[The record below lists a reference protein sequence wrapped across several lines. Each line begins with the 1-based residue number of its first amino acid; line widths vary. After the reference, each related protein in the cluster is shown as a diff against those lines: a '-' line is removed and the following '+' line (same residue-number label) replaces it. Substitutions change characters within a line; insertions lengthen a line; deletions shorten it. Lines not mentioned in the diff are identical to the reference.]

1 MLRELGSSPKILP
14 LYAKAAAPL
23 LPGASMLPFLPGGG
37 NEIPELELGL
47 SAVRSDQALLAA
59 YAKVCGFT
67 LRDQLPAT
75 YPHILAF
82 PLHMALMTDGSFPFG
97 AVGLVHVANEIVQ
110 HRPIELGE
118 QLRLRV
124 KATPL
129 QSHQRGRSFSILT
142 NAFVDE
148 QLVWQERSTML
159 RRGGGAEGGD
169 AAKTDVPRAR
179 VTTEGEER
187 DTGLRQSAEWRLQGD
202 LGRRYAAVS
211 GDRNPIHMHALS
223 AKLFGFPKAIAHG
236 MWSKARCLATL
247 EGRLPDAFSIE
258 VSFKRPILLP
268 GKVIL
273 SEAEQPDGWTLQ
285 LDDARSENTHLVSNV
300 KRNAKEMTGT

>member
-1 MLRELGSSPKILP
+1 MLRELSSSPKILP

-23 LPGASMLPFLPGGG
+23 LPGASMLPFLPGSGK
-37 NEIPELELGL
+37 EIPDLELEL
-47 SAVRSDQALLAA
+47 SAVRGEQAQIAA

-67 LRDQLPAT
+67 LRNQLPAT
-75 YPHILAF
+75 YPHMLAF
-82 PLHMALMTDGSFPFG
+82 PLHMALMTDGGFPFG
-97 AVGLVHVANEIVQ
+97 AVGLVHIANEIVQ

-124 KATPL
+124 RATPL
-129 QSHQRGRSFSILT
+129 ESHQRGRSFSILT
-142 NAFVDE
+142 DGFVQE

-159 RRGGGAEGGD
+159 RRGGGGSEAAAEASG
-169 AAKTDVPRAR
+169 AAKTDVREPVGREAD
-179 VTTEGEER
+179 TE
-187 DTGLRQSAEWRLQGD
+187 LRQSAQWHLPGD
-202 LGRRYAAVS
+202 LGRRYGAVS
-211 GDRNPIHMHALS
+211 HDRNPIHMHALS

-258 VSFKRPILLP
+258 VDFKRPILLP
-268 GKVIL
+268 GGVIL

-285 LDDARSENTHLVSNV
+285 LDDARGESTHLVSNV
-300 KRNAKEMTGT
+300 KRNAKEI